1 MEVNE
6 GLCNINGWL
15 VYNKFEIKKKKNCF
29 CFEIY
34 ISVFILFQ
42 VEEFLELKVEEI
54 EDDGINWIENCFEVE
69 EDEIGKSDKELDGRT
84 SDDEEFL
91 KEMLYKYFE
100 NLEDIVFSEENN
112 MDEDN
117 LGIENE
123 RNFQ

>member
-1 MEVNE
+1 M
-6 GLCNINGWL
+6 
-15 VYNKFEIKKKKNCF
+15 
-29 CFEIY
+29 
-34 ISVFILFQ
+34 
-42 VEEFLELKVEEI
+42 EEI

-69 EDEIGKSDKELDGRT
+69 EDEIGKCDKELDGRT

-123 RNFQ
+123 RNF